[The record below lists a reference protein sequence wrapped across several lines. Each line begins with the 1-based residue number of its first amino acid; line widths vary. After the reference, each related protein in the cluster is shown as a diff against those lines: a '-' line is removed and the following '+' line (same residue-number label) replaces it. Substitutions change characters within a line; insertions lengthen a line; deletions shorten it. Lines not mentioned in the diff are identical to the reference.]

1 MQTPHKREFPINRP
15 PKKNENGERVQKQ
28 VIKA

>member
-15 PKKNENGERVQKQ
+15 PKKMKMEKECKNK
-28 VIKA
+28 